1 MILRAFF
8 FSFSSEWLK
17 RKRSYTLPLAAGSAF
32 FIPTIIFLAR
42 FRRIDALPSLYQAPR
57 FWEGL
62 WLQAWESMAFMI
74 LPMAIMLVASLI
86 AQIEYRNNAWKQLHA
101 TPQSLATIFA
111 AKLAVILV
119 LVVQLV
125 VWFNLALYLAGIL
138 PALIFAKVDAPA
150 SPIPFAHFARRDL
163 AFIVDVLP
171 IVALQY
177 LLALRSK
184 SFVAPLGIGMA
195 LWILSVGTMRWK
207 YNYLI
212 PYSYAGIDYLMTEY
226 ARKLVLPANTQ
237 VMAGICFLAITT
249 GGFVLYASRTDKG

>member
-1 MILRAFF
+1 VIVRTFF

-17 RKRSYTLPLAAGSAF
+17 RKRSYTMPLAAASAF
-32 FIPTIIFLAR
+32 FIPTIIFLAC
-42 FRRIDALPSLYQAPR
+42 FRRIDGLPSLYRAPG

-86 AQIEYRNNAWKQLHA
+86 AQIEYRNNAWKQVHA
-101 TPQSLATIFA
+101 TPQSLATIFL
-111 AKLAVILV
+111 AKLAVILII
-119 LVVQLV
+119 VVQLV
-125 VWFNLALYLAGIL
+125 MWFNLALYLAGIL
-138 PALIFAKVDAPA
+138 PAVIFASVDAPA

-177 LLALRSK
+177 LLALRFK
-184 SFVAPLGIGMA
+184 SFVAPVGIGMA

-207 YNYLI
+207 YNYLV
-212 PYSYAGIDYLMTEY
+212 PYSYAGIDYLMVEY
-226 ARKLVLPANTQ
+226 RRSLALPSSTQ
-237 VMAGICFLAITT
+237 VIALGWFVAITT
-249 GGFVLYASRTDKG
+249 GGFVMYTLRTDRG